1 MQKKLKKLFSLNR
14 VVVLLSLADIFS
26 WGPYMVISA
35 LSGLY
40 LATKLDM
47 DAVQVIAI
55 GTSIYYITRSV
66 IQMPIG
72 KITDK
77 IKSDSDEILFL
88 LIGAILMG
96 LPFIVYPFISIPIHY
111 YILQFV
117 FGLGVSFN
125 LTNWRKL
132 FALNVDKNREGTQYG
147 FYEIY
152 MSGGAAIFSALIGS
166 LGSLSNR
173 YFDIII
179 VSAGIVMLLASV
191 WIFLIH
197 KTDGRKSSKKA

>member
-55 GTSIYYITRSV
+55 GTSIYYITRSA

-147 FYEIY
+147 FYEIC

>member
-1 MQKKLKKLFSLNR
+1 MQKTLKKIFGLNR
-14 VVVLLSLADIFS
+14 VVLLLSLADIFS

-40 LATKLDM
+40 LAIKLEM
-47 DAVQVIAI
+47 DAVQVVAI
-55 GTSIYYITRSV
+55 GTSIYYITRT
-66 IQMPIG
+66 ILQMPIG
-72 KITDK
+72 KISDK

-132 FALNVDKNREGTQYG
+132 FALNVDKNMEGTQYG
-147 FYEIY
+147 FYEIC
-152 MSGGAAIFSALIGS
+152 MSGGAAVFSALIGG

-179 VSAGIVMLLASV
+179 VSAGIIMLLASV
-191 WIFLIH
+191 WIFLIQ
-197 KTDGRKSSKKA
+197 KTNNRKSSKKT

>member
-1 MQKKLKKLFSLNR
+1 M
-14 VVVLLSLADIFS
+14 LLSLADIFS

-96 LPFIVYPFISIPIHY
+96 LPFIVYPFISIPVHY

-147 FYEIY
+147 FYEIC

-166 LGSLSNR
+166 LGSLGNR

-197 KTDGRKSSKKA
+197 KTDNRKSSKKA

>member
-1 MQKKLKKLFSLNR
+1 MQKTLKKIFGLNR
-14 VVVLLSLADIFS
+14 VVLLLSLADIFS

-40 LATKLDM
+40 LAIKLEM
-47 DAVQVIAI
+47 DAVQVVAI
-55 GTSIYYITRSV
+55 GTSIYYITRT
-66 IQMPIG
+66 ILQMPIG
-72 KITDK
+72 KISDK

-132 FALNVDKNREGTQYG
+132 FALNVDKNMEGTQYG
-147 FYEIY
+147 FYEIC
-152 MSGGAAIFSALIGS
+152 MSGGAAVFSALIGG
-166 LGSLSNR
+166 LGSLGNR

-179 VSAGIVMLLASV
+179 VSAGIIMLLASV
-191 WIFLIH
+191 WIFLIQ
-197 KTDGRKSSKKA
+197 KTNNRKSSKKT

>member
-1 MQKKLKKLFSLNR
+1 MQKKLKKLFGLNR

-147 FYEIY
+147 FYEIC

>member
-1 MQKKLKKLFSLNR
+1 
-14 VVVLLSLADIFS
+14 
-26 WGPYMVISA
+26 MVISA

-40 LATKLDM
+40 LAIKLEM
-47 DAVQVIAI
+47 DAVQVVAI
-55 GTSIYYITRSV
+55 GTSIYYITRT
-66 IQMPIG
+66 ILQMPIG
-72 KITDK
+72 KISDK

-96 LPFIVYPFISIPIHY
+96 LPFIAYPFISVPIHY

-132 FALNVDKNREGTQYG
+132 FALNVDKNMEGTQYG
-147 FYEIY
+147 FYEIC
-152 MSGGAAIFSALIGS
+152 MSGGAAVFSALIGG
-166 LGSLSNR
+166 LGSLGNR

-179 VSAGIVMLLASV
+179 VSAGIIMLLASV
-191 WIFLIH
+191 WIFLIQ
-197 KTDGRKSSKKA
+197 KTNNRKSSKKT

>member
-1 MQKKLKKLFSLNR
+1 
-14 VVVLLSLADIFS
+14 
-26 WGPYMVISA
+26 MVISA

-96 LPFIVYPFISIPIHY
+96 LPFIVYPFISIPVHY

-132 FALNVDKNREGTQYG
+132 FALNVDKNREGAQYG
-147 FYEIY
+147 FYEIC

>member
-1 MQKKLKKLFSLNR
+1 M
-14 VVVLLSLADIFS
+14 LLSLADIFS

-147 FYEIY
+147 FYEIC

>member
-1 MQKKLKKLFSLNR
+1 M
-14 VVVLLSLADIFS
+14 LLSLADIFS

-96 LPFIVYPFISIPIHY
+96 LPFIVYPFISIPVHY

-147 FYEIY
+147 FYEIC

-166 LGSLSNR
+166 LGSLGNR

-179 VSAGIVMLLASV
+179 VSAGIAMLLASV

-197 KTDGRKSSKKA
+197 KTDNRKSSKKA

>member
-1 MQKKLKKLFSLNR
+1 M
-14 VVVLLSLADIFS
+14 LLSLADVFS

-96 LPFIVYPFISIPIHY
+96 LPFIVYPFISIPVHY

-147 FYEIY
+147 FYEIC

-166 LGSLSNR
+166 LGSLGNR

-197 KTDGRKSSKKA
+197 KTDNRKSSKKA

>member
-1 MQKKLKKLFSLNR
+1 M
-14 VVVLLSLADIFS
+14 LLSLADVFS
-26 WGPYMVISA
+26 WGPYIVISA

-147 FYEIY
+147 FYEIC

-166 LGSLSNR
+166 LGSLGNR

-197 KTDGRKSSKKA
+197 KTDNRKSSKKA